1 MTVSKLTSGRL
12 ISVSTDGVVQLS
24 GKSKQYQAGTKR
36 AETYRNRQ
44 EVCFSKKVTLSIV
57 FLRVT
62 LVQVE
67 ALFVWSNISSQ
78 CHSEHC

>member
-57 FLRVT
+57 F
-62 LVQVE
+62 
-67 ALFVWSNISSQ
+67 
-78 CHSEHC
+78 